1 MLFRRLRRFLSDTFE
16 SEEWLVDRKND
27 SNLYIMTPQRHIY
40 AEEYDLKKLED
51 VSLNADFQRPPPLF
65 HGLEKIVRTEGIYP
79 STQFP
84 ESLIKLP
91 TYTEEAYNRISNYV
105 RPSSDT
111 TLRNL
116 AVKNKSKYVS
126 GSSSLTDALQQIYYA
141 ISNFKS
147 PDITGLGKNYDHM
160 NMNYMS
166 AYRKPTT
173 FLLKKLP
180 GGIYAIDGDKGPGLT
195 STKVL
200 MHGGIILESLFTTEA
215 EFFKKIMNTEVELSE
230 QDKNIIEGAGKSFRF
245 RKIGN
250 LLIRSQIDCGAT
262 DENGNY
268 FVFEI
273 KTRATAPIRY
283 DLENYYKYFDY
294 KITKRN
300 GLHSSYER
308 EYFDLIRSIL
318 LKYFFQIKIGK
329 MDGAFI
335 SYHNTQEI
343 FGFEYLKLD
352 EIEQRLFG
360 SSEISDQVLKICL
373 AMFQDIL
380 DDVTAKFPD
389 DEMIKVGLFASYK
402 TDELMITAEAH
413 EKAFEYETDLNVLKN
428 IEDEVDY
435 YNAFYPGKTAYA
447 MSRRIFPH
455 INGILQKEPVF
466 LEKGDIFTFKQLKF
480 NKGIMRFQ
488 DYMYFL
494 HHAYKYDSNTYHKDF
509 IGTWKKY
516 NDFHVY
522 RKPTYRS
529 LLNNE

>member
-1 MLFRRLRRFLSDTFE
+1 MLLRRLRRFVSE
-16 SEEWLVDRKND
+16 SLENEEWLTDRKLD
-27 SNLYIMTPQRHIY
+27 SQLNLINPQRHIY

-51 VSLNADFQRPPPLF
+51 CSLAASFTRPPHLF
-65 HGLEKIVRTEGIYP
+65 HNLEKIVRTEGIYP
-79 STQFP
+79 SDQFP
-84 ESLIKLP
+84 KEARICPKITPELYKRF
-91 TYTEEAYNRISNYV
+91 TNYT
-105 RPSSDT
+105 RPSNDKLLHSVT
-111 TLRNL
+111 T
-116 AVKNKSKYVS
+116 AEKCKYMT
-126 GSSSLTDALQQIYYA
+126 GSSSLTESLQQLYYV

-147 PDITGLGKNYDHM
+147 PDITGLGKNYDHL

-173 FLLKKLP
+173 FLLRKLP
-180 GGIYAIDGDKGPGLT
+180 GGIYAIDGDKGPIDENAQIL
-195 STKVL
+195 L
-200 MHGGIILESLFTTEA
+200 MGGIVLEGLFTTEPTIFA
-215 EFFKKIMNTEVELSE
+215 RLCDLTKEISPMDKEV
-230 QDKNIIEGAGKSFRF
+230 IEASSRSFRF

-250 LLIRSQIDCGAT
+250 LIVRSQIDCEAL
-262 DENGNY
+262 DEEGNP

-283 DLENYYKYFDY
+283 DLNNYFKYLDY
-294 KITKRN
+294 KLTKRN

-335 SYHNTQEI
+335 AHHNTDEI
-343 FGFEYLKLD
+343 FGYEYVKID
-352 EIEQRLFG
+352 EIEKRLFG
-360 SSEISDQVLKICL
+360 CAEISEQVLKICL

-380 DDVTAKFPD
+380 DDVTSKYPN
-389 DEMIKVGLFASYK
+389 DELIKVGIFANYK
-402 TDELMITAEAH
+402 TDELLITAEAH
-413 EKAFEYETDLNVLKN
+413 EKNFEYSSNPEIKKF

-435 YNAFYPGKTAYA
+435 YNAFFPGKTAYA
-447 MSRRIFPH
+447 MSRRIFPF
-455 INGILQKEPVF
+455 INGIMQKEPVF
-466 LEKGDIFTFKQLKF
+466 LEKGDKFTFKQIKY
-480 NKGIMRFQ
+480 NKGVMKFQ

-494 HHAYKYDSNTYHKDF
+494 HHAYKMDSMTYHKDF

-529 LLNNE
+529 LVSNQ